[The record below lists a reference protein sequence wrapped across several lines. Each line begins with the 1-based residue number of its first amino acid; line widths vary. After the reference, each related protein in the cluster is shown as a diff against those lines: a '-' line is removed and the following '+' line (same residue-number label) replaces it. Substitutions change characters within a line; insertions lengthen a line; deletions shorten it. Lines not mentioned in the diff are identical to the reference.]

1 MSSPRSSERGRA
13 TSDPES
19 LRFAQPARRG
29 EVGRTLKHHSVSR
42 TLQLIMRILT
52 TLAAL
57 AAFSAP
63 LRADWRQFRGND
75 ANGVAEGIAPP
86 TTFSETENIAWKVA
100 LPGRGLSSPIV
111 VGDKVFI
118 SASSGPRQDRLHV
131 ICLDAKDGTQLWH
144 RQFWATGRTACHPK
158 TCVAAPT
165 PCSDG
170 KRVFA
175 VYSSNDAVCLDL
187 DGNLQWYRALA
198 LDSPNASNSLGMSS
212 SPVVVDDTLVV
223 MVECDAESFTT
234 GVNVEDGVSRWKLD
248 RPRKANW
255 TSPGIMRGENGSGDH
270 VLVQSSAGVVAV
282 EPKTGKIAWNYSE
295 GASTIPSLVVS
306 QQVAYV
312 PSHGITA
319 LRPSPG
325 GSDVP
330 EMVWRTESIN
340 PGTGSPLVY
349 KDSLYVVANGGVLN
363 RVDPKDGTKTWQTRL
378 KGSFSGS
385 AVAAGDHLYAFNEE
399 GLGQVVALKPDSGE
413 VTHTY
418 ALGETVLCTP
428 AISDGALYVRSDGHL
443 WKIAA
448 K

>member
-13 TSDPES
+13 TSDSES

>member
-1 MSSPRSSERGRA
+1 
-13 TSDPES
+13 
-19 LRFAQPARRG
+19 
-29 EVGRTLKHHSVSR
+29 
-42 TLQLIMRILT
+42 MRILT
-52 TLAAL
+52 TLAALAAL

>member
-1 MSSPRSSERGRA
+1 
-13 TSDPES
+13 
-19 LRFAQPARRG
+19 
-29 EVGRTLKHHSVSR
+29 
-42 TLQLIMRILT
+42 MRILT
-52 TLAAL
+52 LAAIL
-57 AAFSAP
+57 CLSSP
-63 LRADWRQFRGND
+63 LFADWRQFRGND
-75 ANGVAEGIAPP
+75 ANGVAEGAAPP
-86 TTFSETENIAWKVA
+86 ITFSDTENIAWKID

-111 VGDKVFI
+111 VGDKVFV

-131 ICLDAKDGTQLWH
+131 ICFSTKEGTELWH

-175 VYSSNDAVCLDL
+175 VYSTNDAVCLDL
-187 DGNLQWYRALA
+187 DGNLQWVRALT

-234 GVNVEDGVSRWKLD
+234 GINVEDGLSRWKLD

-255 TSPGIMRGENGSGDH
+255 TSPGIMRGKDGTGDH

-282 EPKTGKIAWNYSE
+282 EPQTGKIAWDYKD

-306 QQVAYV
+306 QQTAYV

-330 EMVWRTESIN
+330 EMVWRTESVN

-349 KDSLYVVANGGVLN
+349 KDALYVVANGGVLN
-363 RVDPKDGTKTWQTRL
+363 RVDPKDGSKKWQTRL

-385 AVAAGDHLYAFNEE
+385 AVAAGDHLYAFSED
-399 GLGQVVALKPDSGE
+399 GMGQVITLKDDGGE
-413 VTHTY
+413 VTHTHS
-418 ALGETVLCTP
+418 LGETILATP
-428 AISDGALYVRSDGHL
+428 AISDGALYIRSDGHL
-443 WKIAA
+443 WKIAT

>member
-1 MSSPRSSERGRA
+1 
-13 TSDPES
+13 
-19 LRFAQPARRG
+19 
-29 EVGRTLKHHSVSR
+29 
-42 TLQLIMRILT
+42 MRLHT

-57 AAFSAP
+57 LCLTSP
-63 LRADWRQFRGND
+63 LCADWRQFRGND
-75 ANGVAEGIAPP
+75 ANGVAEGPAAP
-86 TTFSETENIAWKVA
+86 TTFSDTENIAWKID

-111 VGDKVFI
+111 VGDKVFL
-118 SASSGPRQDRLHV
+118 SACSGPRQDRLHV
-131 ICLDAKDGTQLWH
+131 ICFSAKDGSELWH
-144 RQFWATGRTACHPK
+144 RQFWATGRTSSHPK

-187 DGNLQWYRALA
+187 EGNLQWYRALA

-212 SPVVVDDTLVV
+212 SPVVVDDTLCV

-234 GVNVEDGVSRWKLD
+234 GLDVENGTSRWKLD

-255 TSPGIMRGENGSGDH
+255 TSPGIMRGQAGAKDH

-282 EPKTGKIAWNYSE
+282 EPKSGKIAWNYGD
-295 GASTIPSLVVS
+295 GASTIPSLVVW
-306 QQVAYV
+306 QEVAYV

-319 LRPSPG
+319 LRPSPT
-325 GSDVP
+325 GSEVP
-330 EMVWRTESIN
+330 EMLWRAEGVN

-349 KDSLYVVANGGVLN
+349 KDALYVIANGGVLN
-363 RVDPKDGTKTWQTRL
+363 RVNPKDGTKVWQTRL

-385 AVAAGDHLYAFNEE
+385 AVAVGDHLYCFSED
-399 GLGQVVALKPDSGE
+399 GLGHVVALKDDAGE
-413 VTHTY
+413 VVHTHS
-418 ALGETVLCTP
+418 LGETILCTP
-428 AISDGALYVRSDGHL
+428 AVSDGAIYVRSDGHL

>member
-1 MSSPRSSERGRA
+1 
-13 TSDPES
+13 
-19 LRFAQPARRG
+19 
-29 EVGRTLKHHSVSR
+29 
-42 TLQLIMRILT
+42 MRILTALT

-57 AAFSAP
+57 SAP
-63 LRADWRQFRGND
+63 LLADWRQFRGND

-86 TTFSETENIAWKVA
+86 TTFSDTENIAWKID

-131 ICLDAKDGTQLWH
+131 ICLNAQDGTELWH

-187 DGNLQWYRALA
+187 EGNLQWYRALA

-234 GVNVEDGVSRWKLD
+234 GINVEDGASRWKLD

-255 TSPGIMRGENGSGDH
+255 TSPGIMRGQDGSGDH

-282 EPKTGKIAWNYSE
+282 EPKSGKIAWNYSE

-306 QQVAYV
+306 QQIAYI

-325 GSDVP
+325 GSEVP

-363 RVDPKDGTKTWQTRL
+363 RVDPKDGTKTWQARL

-399 GLGQVVALKPDSGE
+399 GLGQVITLKADAGE

-418 ALGETVLCTP
+418 ALGETILCTP